1 MRRETR
7 KKQRNMNIL
16 YVSGIVLG
24 LAVIA
29 FVITFIVYGNKL
41 NKEAENSMLSSEKIA
56 DLVPS
61 IEESREASSEFG
73 KTVEESKEETEEVV
87 NTPEPVVISN
97 KVNAT
102 SGEEEI
108 IEKEDTK
115 EEKEEVVD
123 KKEEMVQPETKVTG
137 KIEEIKEPVFERP
150 VEGEIIKKFAK
161 DTLVYSETLDEWVVH
176 NGVDIKADKTTVV
189 KAAEEGLVKAIKND
203 PRYGLTIVIQHDMDY
218 ITVYSN
224 LLTSEFVVESE
235 KVEKGQSLGTVG
247 NTATFEIADEPH
259 LHFEI
264 QKAGECVDPSNY
276 IE

>member
-1 MRRETR
+1 MRRENR

-16 YVSGIVLG
+16 YISGIVLG

-29 FVITFIVYGNKL
+29 FVITFIVYGNEL
-41 NKEAENSMLSSEKIA
+41 NEEAQNSMLSSQKIA

-61 IEESREASSEFG
+61 IEEVSEEASSEFG
-73 KTVEESKEETEEVV
+73 KKVEESKEQIDIEEEVK
-87 NTPEPVVISN
+87 TPEPVVINN

-108 IEKEDTK
+108 VENEQEKNNVDER
-115 EEKEEVVD
+115 EETLQTEAKVTEEIEEV
-123 KKEEMVQPETKVTG
+123 
-137 KIEEIKEPVFERP
+137 KEPIFERP

-176 NGVDIKADKTTVV
+176 NGIDIKADKTTVV
-189 KAAEEGLVKAIKND
+189 KAAEAGTVKAIKND
-203 PRYGLTIVIQHDMDY
+203 PRYGLTIVIQHEMDY

-224 LLTSEFVVESE
+224 LLTSEFVVEGE
-235 KVEKGQSLGTVG
+235 KVEKGQSIGTVG
-247 NTATFEIADEPH
+247 NTGAFEIADEPH
-259 LHFEI
+259 LHFEL

>member
-1 MRRETR
+1 MRRENR

-16 YVSGIVLG
+16 YISGIILG

-41 NKEAENSMLSSEKIA
+41 NEEAQNSMLSSQKIA

-61 IEESREASSEFG
+61 IEESEVASSEFG
-73 KTVEESKEETEEVV
+73 KTVEESEEEIII
-87 NTPEPVVISN
+87 PEQINN

-102 SGEEEI
+102 L
-108 IEKEDTK
+108 
-115 EEKEEVVD
+115 EEKEESKEDKSTVT
-123 KKEEMVQPETKVTG
+123 KKEEIVKKEDKVTE
-137 KIEEIKEPVFERP
+137 KPEEIKEPVFERP

-189 KAAEEGLVKAIKND
+189 KAAEAGTIKAIKND

-224 LLTSEFVVESE
+224 LLTSEFVVEGE

-259 LHFEI
+259 LHFELH
-264 QKAGECVDPSNY
+264 KAGECVDPSNY

>member
-1 MRRETR
+1 MRRENR

-16 YVSGIVLG
+16 YISGIVLG

-41 NKEAENSMLSSEKIA
+41 NEEAESSMLSSQKIA

-61 IEESREASSEFG
+61 IEENSEEASSEFG
-73 KTVEESKEETEEVV
+73 KTVEESENEIEEEVS
-87 NTPEPVVISN
+87 TPEPVVINN

-102 SGEEEI
+102 GGEQEEV
-108 IEKEDTK
+108 KEETK
-115 EEKEEVVD
+115 VEEKEEI
-123 KKEEMVQPETKVTG
+123 KEEEIV
-137 KIEEIKEPVFERP
+137 EEAQMAKEPVFERP

-189 KAAEEGLVKAIKND
+189 KAAEEGTVKAIKND

-218 ITVYSN
+218 TTVYSN
-224 LLTSEFVVESE
+224 LLTSEFVVEGE
-235 KVEKGQSLGTVG
+235 KVEKGQGVGTVG

-264 QKAGECVDPSNY
+264 QKAGEAIDPSNY